1 MNRAER
7 RMFKKKL
14 GKDLAPIADKIIK
27 WTKEYEGVD
36 DQKLERLIAD
46 EIKTLNYQQLML
58 VTAYIESSMPNK

>member
-14 GKDLAPIADKIIK
+14 GKDLAPIADKVIK

-36 DQKLERLIAD
+36 DKKLERLIAD

>member
-46 EIKTLNYQQLML
+46 EIKTLDYQQLML
-58 VTAYIESSMPNK
+58 VTAYIESSIPNK

>member
-27 WTKEYEGVD
+27 WTKEYEGID

>member
-36 DQKLERLIAD
+36 DQKLERLISD

>member
-14 GKDLAPIADKIIK
+14 GKDLAPIA
-27 WTKEYEGVD
+27 D

>member
-46 EIKTLNYQQLML
+46 EIKTLDYQQLML

>member
-14 GKDLAPIADKIIK
+14 GKDLAPIADKFIK

>member
-58 VTAYIESSMPNK
+58 VTAYIESSLPNK

>member
-14 GKDLAPIADKIIK
+14 GKDLAPIANKIIK

>member
-14 GKDLAPIADKIIK
+14 GKDLAPIANKIIK

-36 DQKLERLIAD
+36 DQKLERLISD